1 MESQLKVDYLSGMLE
16 YLKNLLELTLRLNLA
31 KRDQGNVEYISESIE
46 LI

>member
-31 KRDQGNVEYISESIE
+31 KRDQGNVEYINESIE